1 LLPPLLLT
9 LNLKNLDLHKIL
21 TEAKPIIEKAGRYIQ
36 EMSLKKAQL
45 NIEEKFKNN
54 LVSEVDRIAEEIL
67 VEGLNVVLPEAGFY
81 TEEETTKR
89 SEEPLKWVID
99 PLDGTTNF
107 LRGVPA
113 YCVSVALVDGD
124 TILIGLVYDCV
135 LSTFYTAVKDGGA
148 FQNEQKLQVNN
159 HSFEKALFATG
170 FPFYNYD
177 KAEAYLEI
185 FKYVMYNSMGMRRL
199 GSAALDLCHVANGTY
214 DGYFEW
220 SLQPYDVAAGA
231 LIVKEAGGLI
241 SDFSGGN
248 DFMAKSEMLAASPVV
263 FERLLAQ
270 IKKSFG

>member
-135 LSTFYTAVKDGGA
+135 LSTFYTAIKDGGA

-159 HSFEKALFATG
+159 HPFEKALFATG

-177 KAEAYLEI
+177 KAEAYLEV

>member
-1 LLPPLLLT
+1 M
-9 LNLKNLDLHKIL
+9 DLHKIL

-135 LSTFYTAVKDGGA
+135 LSTFYTAIKDGGA

-159 HSFEKALFATG
+159 HPFEKALFATG

-177 KAEAYLEI
+177 KAEAYLEV

>member
-1 LLPPLLLT
+1 
-9 LNLKNLDLHKIL
+9 LDLHKLI
-21 TEAKPIIEKAGRYIQ
+21 TEAKPVVEKAGRYIQ
-36 EMSLKKAQL
+36 EMSYKKAQL

-67 VEGLNVVLPEAGFY
+67 VEGLNVILPEAGFY
-81 TEEETTKR
+81 TEEETTAR
-89 SEEPLKWVID
+89 SNEKLKWVID

-124 TILIGLVYDCV
+124 TILLGLVYDCV
-135 LSTFYTAVKDGGA
+135 LSIFYTATKDGGA
-148 FQNEQKLQVNN
+148 FQNDQKIQVNN
-159 HSFEKALFATG
+159 NEFEKALFATG
-170 FPFYNYD
+170 FPFYNYE
-177 KAEAYLEI
+177 KAEAYLEV

-199 GSAALDLCHVANGTY
+199 GSAALDLCHVANGIY

-231 LIVKEAGGLI
+231 LIVNEAGGI
-241 SDFSGGN
+241 VSDFKGGQK
-248 DFMAKSEMLAASPVV
+248 FMERSEMLAASPVV
-263 FERLLAQ
+263 YEQLLNQ